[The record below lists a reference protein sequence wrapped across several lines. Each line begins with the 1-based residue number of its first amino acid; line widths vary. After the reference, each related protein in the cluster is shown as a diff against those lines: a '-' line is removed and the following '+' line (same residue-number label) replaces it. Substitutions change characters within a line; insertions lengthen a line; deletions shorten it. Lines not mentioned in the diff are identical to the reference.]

1 MSPLSNPWFN
11 SFLLSGFLCSLGITI
26 PQVTLAQAQSIPIA
40 QTTIIFS
47 DDGHLY
53 HLDRRRHHPWHHP
66 HYSIRRRAASIVE
79 RDLLTATFNLR
90 SAINPDISLGP
101 FLSATERQILQQN
114 ALEVERLGLVTGC
127 GNVEVRSRQ
136 IARDTAQSQLVNRVW
151 MQDTLRN
158 LDEAAKTCIRR

>member
-11 SFLLSGFLCSLGITI
+11 SLLFSGFLCSLGITI
-26 PQVTLAQAQSIPIA
+26 PQATQAQIVPSFPIA

-53 HLDRRRHHPWHHP
+53 HLDRRYPWRHP

-136 IARDTAQSQLVNRVW
+136 IARDAAQSQLVNRVW